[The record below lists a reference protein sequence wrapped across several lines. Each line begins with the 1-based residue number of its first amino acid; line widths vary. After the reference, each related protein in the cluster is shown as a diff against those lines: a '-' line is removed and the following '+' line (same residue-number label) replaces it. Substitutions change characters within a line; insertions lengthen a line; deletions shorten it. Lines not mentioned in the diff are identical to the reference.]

1 MSDLAPA
8 VRDRIQR
15 LAYPVNEAADLLG
28 VSRSQL
34 YELFST
40 GEVASVKIGA
50 RRLVRHEALVDYLD
64 QLEQKGG
71 GDG

>member
-1 MSDLAPA
+1 MSDLAPT
-8 VRDRIQR
+8 VRDHIQR

-40 GEVASVKIGA
+40 GEVSSVKIGA
-50 RRLVRHEALVDYLD
+50 RRLVRHEALVDYLNR
-64 QLEQKGG
+64 LEGA
-71 GDG
+71 DA

>member
-1 MSDLAPA
+1 MPDLAPA
-8 VRDRIQR
+8 VRDQPHR

-50 RRLVRHEALVDYLD
+50 RRLVRHEALVAYLD
-64 QLEQKGG
+64 RLEVDHVQ
-71 GDG
+71 

>member
-8 VRDRIQR
+8 VGDQIQR
-15 LAYPVNEAADLLG
+15 LAYPVNEAANLLG

-40 GEVASVKIGA
+40 GEVTSVKIGA
-50 RRLVRHEALVDYLD
+50 RRLVRHEVLVAYLD
-64 QLEQKGG
+64 RLEADHVQ
-71 GDG
+71 

>member
-8 VRDRIQR
+8 VRDQVQR
-15 LAYPVNEAADLLG
+15 LAYPVNEAAHLLG

-40 GEVASVKIGA
+40 GQVGSVKIGA
-50 RRLVRHEALVDYLD
+50 KRLVRHEALVAYLD
-64 QLEQKGG
+64 KLEE
-71 GDG
+71 DA

>member
-8 VRDRIQR
+8 VRDHVQR
-15 LAYPVNEAADLLG
+15 LAYPVTEAAELIG

-40 GEVASVKIGA
+40 GEVTSVKIGA
-50 RRLVRHEALVDYLD
+50 RRLVRHEALVAYLD
-64 QLEQKGG
+64 RLEEVES
-71 GDG
+71 

>member
-1 MSDLAPA
+1 MSDLLPA
-8 VRDRIQR
+8 VRDHIQR
-15 LAYPVNEAADLLG
+15 LAYPVNEAAELLG

-40 GEVASVKIGA
+40 GEVASLKIGT

-64 QLEQKGG
+64 RLEANHG
-71 GDG
+71 